1 MSRASVLIRTAT
13 ESDVVVLREL
23 WSDVLRSTT
32 RDEQMADLRTVLGT
46 AEEDEDS
53 RVVVAEI
60 DGQVVGAVHLR
71 VTVVSTLNLDRMVLA
86 FAPHVMP
93 GHHRRGV
100 GSALMEAAASF
111 AEERGVG
118 LVGSA
123 ALSASRDAN
132 RFFARLSMGPVATL
146 RLATTNGLRQ
156 RLPAA
161 RQVRSTSASAV
172 SSGRHIDRVLAARRG
187 RRSARVSS

>member
-23 WSDVLRSTT
+23 WSDVLRPTT
-32 RDEQMADLRTVLGT
+32 REEQLADLRAVLVA
-46 AEEDEDS
+46 AEGDDDC
-53 RVVVAEI
+53 RIVVAEI

-71 VTVVSTLNLDRMVLA
+71 ACVVSTLNLEPMVRT

-100 GSALMEAAASF
+100 GSALMEAAAAF
-111 AEERGVG
+111 AEERGIGIVG
-118 LVGSA
+118 AA

-146 RLATTNGLRQ
+146 RLATTTGLRQ
-156 RLPAA
+156 RLPAV
-161 RQVRSTSASAV
+161 RQSRMSAV
-172 SSGRHIDRVLAARRG
+172 PSGRHIDKVLAARRG
-187 RRSARVSS
+187 RRAPRVIS

>member
-1 MSRASVLIRTAT
+1 MSRASVLLRTAVPT
-13 ESDVVVLREL
+13 DAVVLREL
-23 WSDVLRSTT
+23 WSDVLRPTT
-32 RDEQMADLRTVLGT
+32 REDQVADVLTILEQAATDPDV
-46 AEEDEDS
+46 

-71 VTVVSTLNLDRMVLA
+71 AGVVSTLNLERMVQA

-100 GSALMEAAASF
+100 GTALMEAAVSF

-118 LVGSA
+118 LVGAA

-132 RFFARLSMGPVATL
+132 RFFARLSMGPVAVL
-146 RLATTNGLRQ
+146 RVASTAGLRQ
-156 RLPAA
+156 RLPGVRPTRAA
-161 RQVRSTSASAV
+161 GSPSA
-172 SSGRHIDRVLAARRG
+172 RHIDKVLAARRG
-187 RRSARVSS
+187 RRQARVSS